1 MLERIVTAL
10 EAAVL
15 GLWAGA
21 MAGFAFVFAPIAF
34 RAATR
39 MDAFAALIANTIRGV
54 GSFGT
59 VCGAIAILAA
69 LIRSAA
75 PEARKFAFLRIGL
88 VAVAFVAST
97 YETTTIVPRMEATA
111 AEIPGPID
119 SVPKA
124 DPRRAAYDE
133 QHRASSRIYG
143 TAFLCVLAAL
153 TLAAF
158 GRRKR
163 PRVDPTLLRPVY

>member
-10 EAAVL
+10 EGAVL

-39 MDAFAALIANTIRGV
+39 MDAFATLIAGTIRGV

-59 VCGAIAILAA
+59 ACGAIAILAA
-69 LIRSAA
+69 LVRSTA
-75 PEARKFAFLRIGL
+75 PEARRLAFLRLGL
-88 VAVAFVAST
+88 VAAALVASS
-97 YETTTIVPRMEATA
+97 YETTAIIPRMEATA

-119 SVPKA
+119 SVPKS

-133 QHRASSRIYG
+133 QHRASSRVYG
-143 TAFLCVLAAL
+143 AAFLCVLAAL
-153 TLAAF
+153 ALAPF
-158 GRRKR
+158 GRRGR
-163 PRVDPTLLRPVY
+163 PRVDPAS